1 MLPKPCLT
9 QERIFCF
16 YHSLLHYQPSHSC
29 SFKAFLVNLLNKIS
43 HQPHLR
49 IAKQTRQ
56 VPKEEAHFLSWNL
69 MRSLLIYLL
78 LPVIVMVSVAVIN
91 TGILGRYGLT
101 AYTAGSPL
109 FRKSGQELRAGT
121 WRQELIRKPW
131 KNAALHGLL
140 SLLLLFL

>member
-1 MLPKPCLT
+1 
-9 QERIFCF
+9 
-16 YHSLLHYQPSHSC
+16 
-29 SFKAFLVNLLNKIS
+29 
-43 HQPHLR
+43 
-49 IAKQTRQ
+49 
-56 VPKEEAHFLSWNL
+56 

-121 WRQELIRKPW
+121 WRQELMQRPYW
-131 KNAALHGLL
+131 GLL
-140 SLLLLFL
+140 ILRPYYTRDQQPTVN